1 LRRGRLGKNITIY
14 ILIFAVA
21 LGLFWFLNSGE
32 DTTTKQIKTSTMISH
47 LKANEVE
54 SINVTETKLTAKL
67 QDGDVV
73 YAYVNSAV
81 DLNFIYDKYIM
92 PQVDEG
98 TLKLDS
104 DPPKEDSIWLTL
116 LPTMLMIGIMVA
128 FFVFIMRQQGGGGK
142 AMSFGKSRAKLAKQ
156 EDLKKITFK
165 DVAGL
170 KEEKEELE
178 EIVDFLKHPG
188 KYNSLGARIPKGI
201 LLVGPPGTGKTYISK
216 ATAGEAGVPFF
227 TISGSDFVEMFVG
240 VGASRVRDLF
250 EQAKKNAPC
259 IVFID
264 EIDAVGRKR
273 GAGLGGGHDERE
285 QTLNQLL
292 VEMDGF
298 AENSGIIILAA
309 TNRPDVLDPALL
321 RPGRFDR
328 QIVIGIPDIIG
339 REEIFKVHSR
349 NKPLDEGVDPKVLA
363 RRTPGFTPADIE
375 NMLNEA
381 ALLAARR
388 NGMVIRMEEIE
399 EAITKVIAGPEK
411 KSRVISADE
420 RKLTAFHEAGH
431 AVVAHCLPKSDPVH
445 QITIVPRGMAGGF
458 TMILP
463 KEDKYYGTKEEM
475 REQIIHLLGGRAAEK
490 LTLDDISTG
499 ASNDIQRATE
509 IARDMV
515 TKYGFSE
522 KLGPVNYSSSDEV
535 FLGKDFTS
543 KQAYSEETANEIDEE
558 VKAIVEECY
567 DAALSILEEHKTQL
581 TAVAEG
587 LLEIETLDGEQF
599 IDLFDGK
606 KTPQELGEEHA
617 VAKEERKAKDK
628 EEAKAAAKKRKLE
641 RQKAK
646 EEAERRAQDKLD
658 ELSDMI
664 EEQGKNAK
672 FKPRIMTYND
682 MTQEPQPLKKKKKSD
697 EEEPADAE
705 FEPVETEAEPV
716 ETEAEETEPEETE
729 AVEAEAEEVEAE
741 AEETEEEAEEAEP
754 EETAEETEPEETEE
768 EAEKEAEPEETET
781 EDEAEAEET
790 EAEAEAEE
798 TEEEPEETEA
808 EAEEE
813 DK

>member
-1 LRRGRLGKNITIY
+1 MRRGRLGKNITIY

-682 MTQEPQPLKKKKKSD
+682 MTQEPQPLKKKKKKSD

-741 AEETEEEAEEAEP
+741 AEETEEEAE
-754 EETAEETEPEETEE
+754 
-768 EAEKEAEPEETET
+768 KEAEPEETET

-798 TEEEPEETEA
+798 TEEEAEPEETEETEA

>member
-1 LRRGRLGKNITIY
+1 MKKFSKNLTVYLVIIT
-14 ILIFAVA
+14 VA
-21 LGLFWFLNSGE
+21 LLVFWFMSGE
-32 DTTTKQIKTSTMISH
+32 KEPAMKEIKTSTMITH
-47 LKANEVE
+47 LKDRDVE

-67 QDGDVV
+67 TSGETV
-73 YAYVNSAV
+73 YAYVNSIV
-81 DLNFIYDKYIM
+81 DMEYIYGEYIM
-92 PQVDEG
+92 PQVEDK

-104 DPPKEDSIWLTL
+104 DPPQEESIWVSL
-116 LPTMLMIGIMVA
+116 LPTLIMVGLMVF
-128 FFVFIMRQQGGGGK
+128 FFVFIIRQQGGGGK
-142 AMSFGKSRAKLAKQ
+142 AMSFGKSRAKLQKQ
-156 EDLKKITFK
+156 SDLKKITFK

-178 EIVDFLKHPG
+178 EIVDFLKHPA

-250 EQAKKNAPC
+250 DQAKKNAPC

-328 QIVIGIPDIIG
+328 QIVIGVPDITG

-349 NKPLDEGVDPKVLA
+349 NKPLDEGVDAKVLA

-388 NGMVIRMEEIE
+388 NGMIIRMEEIE

-411 KSRVISADE
+411 KSRVISEDE

-431 AVVAHCLPKSDPVH
+431 AVVAHCLPKTDPVH
-445 QITIVPRGMAGGF
+445 QITIIPRGRAGGF

-475 REQIIHLLGGRAAEK
+475 KEQIIHLLGGRVAEK

-499 ASNDIQRATE
+499 ASNDIQRATD
-509 IARDMV
+509 IAREMV

-558 VKAIVEECY
+558 VKAIIEEAY
-567 DAALSILEEHKTQL
+567 DRAVSILEEHKEQL

-587 LLEIETLDGEQF
+587 LLAIETLDGEQF
-599 IDLFDGK
+599 LQLYNGE
-606 KTPQELGEEHA
+606 KTPAEMEEETRIRA
-617 VAKEERKAKDK
+617 EERKVRDK
-628 EEAKAAAKKRKLE
+628 EEAKAAARKRKQE
-641 RQKAK
+641 REAKKKA
-646 EEAERRAQDKLD
+646 EEELKQDALQ
-658 ELSDMI
+658 ELSKTI
-664 EEQGKNAK
+664 EEQGKNAR
-672 FKPRIMTYND
+672 FKPRVMTYND
-682 MTQEPQPLKKKKKSD
+682 VTNTAEPVDVEEKPVQPDLEPEEDDDLPSEEELAVYDTDYMSDDSED
-697 EEEPADAE
+697 EEEDSGR
-705 FEPVETEAEPV
+705 
-716 ETEAEETEPEETE
+716 
-729 AVEAEAEEVEAE
+729 
-741 AEETEEEAEEAEP
+741 
-754 EETAEETEPEETEE
+754 
-768 EAEKEAEPEETET
+768 KER
-781 EDEAEAEET
+781 
-790 EAEAEAEE
+790 
-798 TEEEPEETEA
+798 
-808 EAEEE
+808 
-813 DK
+813 

>member
-1 LRRGRLGKNITIY
+1 
-14 ILIFAVA
+14 
-21 LGLFWFLNSGE
+21 
-32 DTTTKQIKTSTMISH
+32 
-47 LKANEVE
+47 
-54 SINVTETKLTAKL
+54 
-67 QDGDVV
+67 
-73 YAYVNSAV
+73 
-81 DLNFIYDKYIM
+81 
-92 PQVDEG
+92 
-98 TLKLDS
+98 
-104 DPPKEDSIWLTL
+104 
-116 LPTMLMIGIMVA
+116 
-128 FFVFIMRQQGGGGK
+128 
-142 AMSFGKSRAKLAKQ
+142 
-156 EDLKKITFK
+156 
-165 DVAGL
+165 
-170 KEEKEELE
+170 
-178 EIVDFLKHPG
+178 
-188 KYNSLGARIPKGI
+188 
-201 LLVGPPGTGKTYISK
+201 
-216 ATAGEAGVPFF
+216 
-227 TISGSDFVEMFVG
+227 
-240 VGASRVRDLF
+240 
-250 EQAKKNAPC
+250 
-259 IVFID
+259 
-264 EIDAVGRKR
+264 
-273 GAGLGGGHDERE
+273 
-285 QTLNQLL
+285 
-292 VEMDGF
+292 
-298 AENSGIIILAA
+298 
-309 TNRPDVLDPALL
+309 
-321 RPGRFDR
+321 
-328 QIVIGIPDIIG
+328 
-339 REEIFKVHSR
+339 
-349 NKPLDEGVDPKVLA
+349 
-363 RRTPGFTPADIE
+363 
-375 NMLNEA
+375 
-381 ALLAARR
+381 
-388 NGMVIRMEEIE
+388 
-399 EAITKVIAGPEK
+399 
-411 KSRVISADE
+411 
-420 RKLTAFHEAGH
+420 
-431 AVVAHCLPKSDPVH
+431 
-445 QITIVPRGMAGGF
+445 
-458 TMILP
+458 MILP

-682 MTQEPQPLKKKKKSD
+682 MTQEPQPLKKKKKKSD

-705 FEPVETEAEPV
+705 FEPV

-741 AEETEEEAEEAEP
+741 AEETEEEAE
-754 EETAEETEPEETEE
+754 
-768 EAEKEAEPEETET
+768 KEAEPKETET

-798 TEEEPEETEA
+798 AEEEPEETEA